1 MKKSTK
7 KTWLLLIHQIPPK
20 PDYFRVKIWRRLQQV
35 GAAAIKQSVY
45 ILPNSESAYE
55 DFSWIL
61 KEITEGGGDANLSE
75 VRFMEGLTDKQVVAL
90 FQEARQSDYEKLIKE
105 IHALRDEISKSETS
119 AGEAGTKFKARLGKL
134 QKRLDD
140 TAVIDFFDVP
150 QRIATENALFDLMSK
165 IKDIHGVTG
174 TSANVGE
181 FVGKIWV
188 TRKNVYVDRMAS
200 AWLITRFID
209 KGAKFK
215 VVGSKHY
222 APQKKDEVRFD
233 MYAAEFTH
241 EGDQCTFET
250 MIQRFGIK
258 NKALQIIAEIVH
270 DIDLKDG
277 KFGRPEIDGLS
288 VVLSGIAATQS
299 TDDERLRR
307 SAEVFDDLY
316 AFFKS
321 KK

>member
-1 MKKSTK
+1 MKKSKK

-35 GAAAIKQSVY
+35 GAVAIKQSVY
-45 ILPNSESAYE
+45 VLPNSESAYE

-119 AGEAGTKFKARLGKL
+119 TGDASTKFKAQLGKL

-165 IKDIHGVTG
+165 IKGIHGVTG
-174 TSANVGE
+174 TSTNVGE

-215 VVGSKHY
+215 IVGSKHY

>member
-1 MKKSTK
+1 
-7 KTWLLLIHQIPPK
+7 
-20 PDYFRVKIWRRLQQV
+20 
-35 GAAAIKQSVY
+35 
-45 ILPNSESAYE
+45 
-55 DFSWIL
+55 
-61 KEITEGGGDANLSE
+61 
-75 VRFMEGLTDKQVVAL
+75 
-90 FQEARQSDYEKLIKE
+90 
-105 IHALRDEISKSETS
+105 
-119 AGEAGTKFKARLGKL
+119 
-134 QKRLDD
+134 
-140 TAVIDFFDVP
+140 
-150 QRIATENALFDLMSK
+150 MSK
-165 IKDIHGVTG
+165 IKGIHGVTG
-174 TSANVGE
+174 TSTNVGE

-222 APQKKDEVRFD
+222 VPQRKDEVRFD
-233 MYAAEFTH
+233 MYDAEFTH

-270 DIDLKDG
+270 DLDLKDD

-299 TDDERLRR
+299 TDDGRLRR

>member
-1 MKKSTK
+1 MKKSPK

-20 PDYFRVKIWRRLQQV
+20 PDYFRVKIWRRLLHV
-35 GAAAIKQSVY
+35 GAVAIKQSVY
-45 ILPNSESAYE
+45 VLPNSESAYE

-90 FQEARQSDYEKLIKE
+90 FQEARKSDYEKLIKE
-105 IHALRDEISKSETS
+105 IHGLRNEISKSETS
-119 AGEAGTKFKARLGKL
+119 ASNASTKFKVQVRKL

-140 TAVIDFFDVP
+140 IAAIDFFDVP
-150 QRIATENALFDLMSK
+150 QRVATENAFFDLMSNVK
-165 IKDIHGVTG
+165 GIHGMIG
-174 TSANVGE
+174 KSANVDE

-233 MYAAEFTH
+233 MYDAEFTH
-241 EGDQCTFET
+241 EEGKCTFET
-250 MIQRFGIK
+250 IIQRFGIE
-258 NKALQIIAEIVH
+258 NKTLQIIAEIVH

-288 VVLSGIAATQS
+288 VILSGIAATQR

-316 AFFKS
+316 AFFKN